1 MRLYPTLL
9 TRVLAV
15 VFLSGTV
22 TAHSQPAGREVVTQP
37 VEWASIQANIRLSE
51 HWGVAA
57 DAQLR
62 FAGSLESMQH
72 MIRGGLEL
80 LISPKWSVIPVAYA
94 YIHNYQYGE
103 QPVTYLS
110 DEQRVWQQ
118 VLFKHSIRR
127 FSFQHRA
134 RLEQRWSEK
143 FHTDANG
150 NPVNEGYRLFV
161 NRFRYRGMIILP
173 LKGREK
179 MQDKSWGITAYD
191 EFFISWGDP
200 VTFHEPDQNRIF
212 AGPLYQFSKKCSL
225 SFGPFYQMLIKA
237 NGTKQENNVGL
248 LVNLNLNYD
257 LRHPAN

>member
-1 MRLYPTLL
+1 MRLSGLL
-9 TRVLAV
+9 TSVLAV
-15 VFLSGTV
+15 AFLSGAGTL
-22 TAHSQPAGREVVTQP
+22 HSQPAGRAVVAQP
-37 VEWASIQANIRLSE
+37 IEWASIQSNIRLDKR
-51 HWGVAA
+51 WGVAA

-62 FAGSLESMQH
+62 FVKSLESMQH
-72 MIRGGLEL
+72 MIRGGLEFF
-80 LISPKWSVIPVAYA
+80 ISPRWSVIPVAYA

-103 QPVTYLS
+103 QPAAIVS

-118 VLFKHSIRR
+118 VLFKHAIRR
-127 FSFQHRA
+127 FSFQHRV

-143 FHTDANG
+143 FHTDTNG

-161 NRFRYRGMIILP
+161 NRFRYRGMITLP
-173 LKGREK
+173 LKGQK
-179 MQDKSWGITAYD
+179 MEDKSWGVVAYD

-212 AGPLYQFSKKCSL
+212 VGPLHQFSKKCSL

-237 NGTKQENNVGL
+237 NGTKQENNVGV